1 MAAPL
6 VSGKDFF
13 ELVKAI
19 GESKSKQEEDRI
31 IAEEVVYLKKAV
43 PQNTNKKKMKELVV
57 RAMYVEMLGQD
68 ASFAYMKI
76 VELCA
81 STNIVHKKVG
91 YLAASLCLSTG
102 HEFRLMLINRIQ
114 QDMKSTNQLEA
125 CAALSA
131 VCKLVTEDMI
141 PAVIGDV
148 VALMRHEMDAV
159 RKKAMGALH
168 RLYQMDKA
176 CVQDHVD
183 KVRRT
188 LCDKDPAVMG
198 AALGLILDLCRD
210 NAAAFKDLVPSLVS
224 ILKQIT
230 EHKLP
235 KDFDYHRIPAPWIQM
250 HILRILA
257 VLGRGDQASSEGMYE
272 VLADVMHRADTGINV
287 GYAIVY
293 EVVNTVTT
301 IYPNPLLL
309 DAAAT
314 SISRFIRSDSHN
326 LKYIGIKGLA
336 AIVKDHPKYAA
347 DHQMAVIDCLE
358 DPDETLKRKT
368 LDLLYRMTNSVN
380 VVFIADKL
388 LLFLSTATDDYFRTE
403 LVGQLTQCAE
413 RFAPSN
419 TWYVRTMIR
428 VFELAGDKV
437 QLSVAQTLM
446 QLIADGA
453 DSNDD
458 DEDEDGEGGAGARSR
473 DDELRREAVEDFLL
487 LVGPGKSKLP
497 EMLAQTLAWVL
508 GEYGYL
514 SASTSMERIIDSLC
528 SLAHESGEPATVAH
542 VVTAIMK
549 LVAQTGTCPQRAAQ
563 LIRHFSS
570 SVSLDVQQ
578 RCLEFVALL
587 QHSETMVDVL
597 PVDASCEDIDVDD
610 RLSFLDGFVQ
620 QALAAGA
627 VPYSP
632 PQRGDDEDDE
642 PVAKVAGLRMSPYDM
657 PVLPVSAPAL
667 GIMSSGSTGPPLPST
682 PGISSPAPIQPS
694 QGNQLL
700 NTRGVG
706 AVWGRKMD
714 PPISAAT
721 GGAAGAAAGSSSTA
735 AAAASTSMPSTP
747 TIVSSTPSSSSTAT
761 TPATPAT
768 TTGPR
773 VLTDKEKMAAALF
786 GGVATDSDAKAA
798 PKRRALGTPVSTW
811 GTESGQPAARAP
823 SPAVHADAAV
833 DLLDMMQAEDSATPP
848 PPMPPPAVPLAAAA
862 HARELSILHGL
873 EATPLAPP
881 PPVPASAP
889 PAPGLADVF
898 AGLTMDAPA
907 ATATLAPLVPTAYP
921 AGPTGAAPATGSTPL
936 RLSTAEFGK
945 RWGGCPSELK
955 QSVSCSVRSLEAL
968 RTAVPPCFAHVE
980 SISASAEAIFAA
992 ADAGGGAVLVHVKLL
1007 AAKHAADVTI
1017 KAASK
1022 ETCAAEAAV
1031 VTLALQSHL

>member
-1 MAAPL
+1 MTSPGSFA
-6 VSGKDFF
+6 SGKEFF
-13 ELVKAI
+13 DLVKAI

-31 IAEEVVYLKKAV
+31 IAEEVVYLKKIV
-43 PQNTNKKKMKELVV
+43 PPNTNKKKMKELVV

-81 STNIVHKKVG
+81 STNIAHKKVG

-148 VALMRHEMDAV
+148 VNLMRHEMDSV
-159 RKKAMGALH
+159 RKKALGALH
-168 RLYQMDKA
+168 RLYQMDKS
-176 CVQDHVD
+176 CLHDHFD

-198 AALGLILDLCRD
+198 ASLGLILDLCRD
-210 NAAAFKDLVPSLVS
+210 NVAAFKDLVPSLVS

-293 EVVNTVTT
+293 EAVNTVTS

-336 AIVKDHPKYAA
+336 SIVKDHPRYAA

-368 LDLLYRMTNSVN
+368 LDLLYKMTNSVN
-380 VVFIADKL
+380 VVFIAEKL
-388 LLFLSTATDDYFRTE
+388 LLFLSAATDDYFRTE

-419 TWYVRTMIR
+419 TWYVRTMIK

-437 QLSVAQTLM
+437 KLSVAQTLM

-453 DSNDD
+453 DSNDED
-458 DEDEDGEGGAGARSR
+458 DEEDGGEGGMSR

-487 LVGPGKSKLP
+487 LIGKPKLP
-497 EMLAQTLAWVL
+497 EILAQTLAWVL

-514 SASTSMERIIDSLC
+514 SSSFSKERIIDSLC
-528 SLAHESGEPATVAH
+528 NLAYESSDAATVAH

-549 LVAQTGTCPQRAAQ
+549 LTTQMGSCPLRAAQ
-563 LIRHFSS
+563 FVKHFSS
-570 SVSLDVQQ
+570 SISLDVQQ
-578 RCLEFVALL
+578 RCVEFLALL
-587 QHSETMVDVL
+587 QHSETMVEVL
-597 PVDASCEDIDVDD
+597 PVDASCEDIEVDET
-610 RLSFLDGFVQ
+610 LSFLDGFVQ
-620 QALAAGA
+620 QSLAAGA

-632 PQRGDDEDDE
+632 PQAVADDGE
-642 PVAKVAGLRMSPYDM
+642 PATKVAGLRMSPYELPTM
-657 PVLPVSAPAL
+657 PVNAPTL
-667 GIMSSGSTGPPLPST
+667 GIMSAASSAGPVAAPSNGMSVALP
-682 PGISSPAPIQPS
+682 QPMQSS

-706 AVWGRKMD
+706 SVWGRKMD
-714 PPISAAT
+714 PLTPTPSP
-721 GGAAGAAAGSSSTA
+721 A
-735 AAAASTSMPSTP
+735 AAAATGAAPTSFPSTP
-747 TIVSSTPSSSSTAT
+747 TIGPTSSALVTPV
-761 TPATPAT
+761 TPA
-768 TTGPR
+768 GPK
-773 VLTDKEKMAAALF
+773 VLSEKEKMAAALF
-786 GGVATDSDAKAA
+786 GGVATGGGDVKAA
-798 PKRRALGTPVSTW
+798 PKRRGLGTPVATW
-811 GTESGQPAARAP
+811 GADGSQPAARAP
-823 SPAVHADAAV
+823 SPMSISTQPAAGSAAGM
-833 DLLDMMQAEDSATPP
+833 DLLDMPAEASAYARPPAPELSILDGLEGDTPP
-848 PPMPPPAVPLAAAA
+848 PPPAPAAAM
-862 HARELSILHGL
+862 
-873 EATPLAPP
+873 
-881 PPVPASAP
+881 
-889 PAPGLADVF
+889 ADVF
-898 AGLTMDAPA
+898 AGLTMDAPIVPA
-907 ATATLAPLVPTAYP
+907 ALSPLVPSAYP
-921 AGPTGAAPATGSTPL
+921 PSPAVSAFFTGATPM
-936 RLSTAEFGK
+936 RLSTAEFGQ
-945 RWGGCPSELK
+945 RWGQCPAELK
-955 QSVSCSVRSLEAL
+955 QSVSCSVRTLETL
-968 RTAVPPCFAHVE
+968 RSAVPPAYFHVE
-980 SISASAEAIFAA
+980 SIVASAEAIFAA
-992 ADAGGGAVLVHVKLL
+992 SQNGGTVLVHVKLL
-1007 AAKHAADVTI
+1007 ALKHAAEVTV
-1017 KAASK
+1017 KSASTAA
-1022 ETCAAEAAV
+1022 CAAELGAISN
-1031 VTLALQSHL
+1031 ALQSHL